1 MTDTQILSIA
11 IMVVTVLAG
20 ALFNNFRINDMRD
33 AFRDSLRA
41 ELGSVRSEINVVRV
55 ELSADI
61 KALRSEMETNH
72 SEMLHRF
79 GDLDG
84 RLTRIEER
92 FMR

>member
-1 MTDTQILSIA
+1 MNDTQILSIA

-20 ALFNNFRINDMRD
+20 ALFNNVRIGDVNKGIDDMRD
-33 AFRDSLRA
+33 SFHSTLRA
-41 ELGSVRSEINVVRV
+41 ELGAVR
-55 ELSADI
+55 A
-61 KALRSEMETNH
+61 EMAKNH

-84 RLTRIEER
+84 RLTEIERR

>member
-11 IMVVTVLAG
+11 IMVVTVLTG

-33 AFRDSLRA
+33 AFRDTLRAEMTAVRAELTAQMTSLRA
-41 ELGSVRSEINVVRV
+41 
-55 ELSADI
+55 DMD
-61 KALRSEMETNH
+61 KNH

-79 GDLDG
+79 GDLDS

>member
-11 IMVVTVLAG
+11 IMVVAVLAG
-20 ALFNNFRINDMRD
+20 ALFNNVRIGDVTNRISDTHKRID
-33 AFRDSLRA
+33 DLRDSFRSTLQA
-41 ELGSVRSEINVVRV
+41 ELGAVRTEI
-55 ELSADI
+55 A
-61 KALRSEMETNH
+61 KNH

-84 RLTRIEER
+84 RLSGIERR